1 LIAALGGAPAAAKA
15 PAPAATPV
23 IPVAPPAALPGLPGL
38 PGLPAL
44 QVAPPASSPWSGPV
58 QALTTLLLRGGT
70 SASPGGG
77 LLGLGLLGGQG

>member
-1 LIAALGGAPAAAKA
+1 M
-15 PAPAATPV
+15 
-23 IPVAPPAALPGLPGL
+23 
-38 PGLPAL
+38 
-44 QVAPPASSPWSGPV
+44 APPASSPASGPV